1 MTKRRVNI
9 ISIILVVLILLL
21 ILPQSSPAEDDFSR
35 WLAGLRAEALAKGI
49 SKKTLDA
56 ALTGLQPIQQVI
68 TLDRNQ
74 PEFKKDY
81 WSYIKLTITETRIK
95 KGRELLIKHR
105 LLLED
110 IKKKYGVEPSFLVA
124 IWGLETNFG
133 AYIGNFSVIGS
144 VATLAHDTRR
154 SGFFRAEL
162 LNALKILDEGH
173 INVSDMQ
180 GSWAGA
186 MGQLQFMPSTF
197 INFAVDW
204 DKDGRKDIWH
214 SLPDVYA
221 SAANFLSGNGWDPDV
236 TWGKIVRLPQRFD
249 QSLTGLKIE
258 KPMAKWQKIGIR
270 DINGSSLPDLKINA
284 SLIQP
289 SGSNGPSF
297 LVYRNFRAIMQ
308 WNPSFLYAL
317 AVCQLADQLAQ

>member
-258 KPMAKWQKIGIR
+258 KPMAKWQKIGIL